1 MRYQE
6 LIYSQ
11 NENSGIRNKDILNV
25 NMSSDICVF
34 DSPLF
39 TMSGSSGICAS
50 KINCTGSTTQYII
63 STATTIPLTFNFTAN
78 TSSFTANSA
87 TFKFEIYKYD
97 SGVSGF
103 TLPPVYKSD
112 PIEYST
118 FSATNYTLQT
128 ILVSNLNLDGD
139 YLIKGYYEYPICTE
153 FLNKLGKT
161 VDTLTYRSGKT
172 YGLYDSELD
181 YYFLAIKSAE
191 KPIFLKNSSNT
202 PAANQLFQQVLLP
215 QGESTIIITNTYAG
229 FFILTLNGLVL
240 APNLDYTYTG
250 NIVTLSAATVTG
262 DVLTVI
268 YTTDGGNTI
277 AGDNINIE
285 SPIVSGITDAQG
297 TNTAYFN
304 TTTGKYEIYS
314 SVEPSNGGSII
325 IMINGVTLANGLDYY
340 QSISNP
346 NRIILEG
353 NLIVGDIITIAYF
366 PVTTV
371 VNGLIT
377 NSPSITWK
385 IDAAPQKT
393 NGIFTLQVSTGT
405 SFSSFYTTGT
415 TDYVVGQ
422 TIYQDSFVASGTAG
436 TTLYYR
442 VKNSKNYVD
451 LCGNIVNSTIYSDTI
466 PIVILTNSINSY

>member
-1 MRYQE
+1 
-6 LIYSQ
+6 
-11 NENSGIRNKDILNV
+11 
-25 NMSSDICVF
+25 
-34 DSPLF
+34 
-39 TMSGSSGICAS
+39 
-50 KINCTGSTTQYII
+50 
-63 STATTIPLTFNFTAN
+63 
-78 TSSFTANSA
+78 
-87 TFKFEIYKYD
+87 
-97 SGVSGF
+97 
-103 TLPPVYKSD
+103 
-112 PIEYST
+112 
-118 FSATNYTLQT
+118 
-128 ILVSNLNLDGD
+128 
-139 YLIKGYYEYPICTE
+139 
-153 FLNKLGKT
+153 
-161 VDTLTYRSGKT
+161 
-172 YGLYDSELD
+172 
-181 YYFLAIKSAE
+181 
-191 KPIFLKNSSNT
+191 
-202 PAANQLFQQVLLP
+202 
-215 QGESTIIITNTYAG
+215 
-229 FFILTLNGLVL
+229 
-240 APNLDYTYTG
+240 
-250 NIVTLSAATVTG
+250 
-262 DVLTVI
+262 VI

-297 TNTAYFN
+297 INTAYFN

-314 SVEPSNGGSII
+314 SVEPANGGSII

-353 NLIVGDIITIAYF
+353 NLMVGDIITIAYF

-451 LCGNIVNSTIYSDTI
+451 LCGNIVNSTTYSDTI